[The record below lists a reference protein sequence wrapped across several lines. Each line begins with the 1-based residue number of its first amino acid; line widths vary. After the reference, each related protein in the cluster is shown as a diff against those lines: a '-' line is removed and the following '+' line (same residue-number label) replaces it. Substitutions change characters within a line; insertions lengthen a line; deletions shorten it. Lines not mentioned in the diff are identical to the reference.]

1 MVKMR
6 EQSTDLVLKIVQ
18 MEKLTDY
25 TCNPENLDEWNKL
38 VAKQKA
44 FIYDVPKNESSKI
57 QIEGF
62 GGVEVNNLRVSQAFD
77 DCELEDCIEEAS

>member
-1 MVKMR
+1 MGKSESNGENERAVHWLGFKDC
-6 EQSTDLVLKIVQ
+6 S
-18 MEKLTDY
+18 KLTDY
-25 TCNPENLDEWNKL
+25 TCNPEYLDEWNKL

-44 FIYDVPKNESSKI
+44 FIYDVQKNESSKI

-77 DCELEDCIEEAS
+77 DC

>member
-1 MVKMR
+1 MVKLR

-25 TCNPENLDEWNKL
+25 TCNPEYLDEWNKL
-38 VAKQKA
+38 AAKQKA

-77 DCELEDCIEEAS
+77 DC